1 MSLTTDP
8 GDGQPDATPAGTA
21 QPIADGGTDVPRVAW
36 RDRGFARVATL
47 AMRHPAVVPIGA
59 VLLAVLIGAVIVL
72 AAGLNPITAYAAV
85 LEGALDPLNL
95 DYTFSVWALICGMAL
110 AAAIPLR
117 MGEFNMGGNG
127 QLVLGG
133 FAAAFVAGQLD
144 LPTYLSVPVAL
155 VAAAVLAGAF
165 GAISAPLSTKLGIPI
180 IISTLLLSPVAV
192 AVVSYMLRFQIGEAG
207 SAVAQTPRFPDAA
220 QMWSL
225 GTLSYSNWGLII
237 VIVLMAI
244 FWVVDSR
251 SAVGFELRV
260 VGANRRFA
268 SYGGVRVGRLALGAM
283 ASSGAVA
290 GIVGAIIVMSPPYR
304 LVDGAL
310 LSPGYTFA
318 GLAAALLAG
327 GRPAFIPLT
336 AALFTILQVGG
347 GGMERSA
354 DVPRQLSDVLQGV
367 VIVVLALRTVID
379 SRRAGRSKS

>member
-1 MSLTTDP
+1 MTTTPTPAP
-8 GDGQPDATPAGTA
+8 GATSPGEPGTLEPATPTA
-21 QPIADGGTDVPRVAW
+21 PSRRSHTSTVLG
-36 RDRGFARVATL
+36 L
-47 AMRHPAVVPIGA
+47 AVRHPAVVPVGA

-72 AAGLNPITAYAAV
+72 AAGLNPIDAYSAV
-85 LEGALDPLNL
+85 LTGALDLENL

-127 QLVLGG
+127 QMVLGG
-133 FAAAFVAGQLD
+133 LAAAFVAGQFD
-144 LPTYLSVPVAL
+144 LPSILSVPVAV
-155 VAAAVLAGAF
+155 VAAGVVAGAF
-165 GAISAPLSTKLGIPI
+165 GAISAPLSTKYGIPI

-192 AVVSYMLRFQIGEAG
+192 AVVSYLLRFQLGEAG
-207 SAVAQTPRFPDAA
+207 SAVAQTERFPDSAH
-220 QMWSL
+220 MWAL
-225 GTLSYSNWGLII
+225 GSLSYSNMGLILI
-237 VIVLMAI
+237 VVLMAL
-244 FWVVDSR
+244 FWLVDSR

-260 VGANRRFA
+260 IGANRRFA

-283 ASSGAVA
+283 AASGAVA
-290 GIVGAIIVMSPPYR
+290 GVVGAIIVLSPPYR

-327 GRPAFIPLT
+327 GRPAFVPLT

-367 VIVVLALRTVID
+367 VIIVLALRTIVD
-379 SRRAGRSKS
+379 SRRVGGRSAA